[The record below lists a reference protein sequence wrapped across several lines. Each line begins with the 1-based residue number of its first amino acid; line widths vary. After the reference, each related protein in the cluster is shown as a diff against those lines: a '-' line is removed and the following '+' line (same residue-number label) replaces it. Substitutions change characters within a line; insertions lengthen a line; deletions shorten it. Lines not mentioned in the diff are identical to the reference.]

1 MLSQEALSLDGFML
15 DEAKAYLR
23 LENEEEDAPL
33 GAIIL
38 AAIGHAEA
46 FIRQTVIRRGVK
58 EIIPSSSQWRRLQS
72 APVFAVTK
80 VAGLPADGA
89 SFDLPAANYM
99 MDINSDGDAHF
110 RVMQPGA
117 AGRIE
122 ISYQAGIAANWAE
135 LPEALRL
142 GILRL
147 TGHLHLHRDAADD
160 AGPPAA
166 VAALLRP
173 WRRMTL
179 S

>member
-1 MLSQEALSLDGFML
+1 MLSLTVLSLDGFML

-23 LENEEEDAPL
+23 LENADEDAPL

-38 AAIGHAEA
+38 AAIAHAEA
-46 FIRQTVIRRGVK
+46 FTRQVLIRRDGRQTITASGA
-58 EIIPSSSQWRRLQS
+58 WTRL
-72 APVFAVTK
+72 AATPIFAIGAVT
-80 VAGLPADGA
+80 GLPADGA
-89 SFDLPAANYM
+89 SFVLPLENYAA
-99 MDINSDGDAHF
+99 DIDNDGDGYV
-110 RVMQPGA
+110 RVTQPGA
-117 AGRIE
+117 AGRVE
-122 ISYQAGIAANWAE
+122 IAFTAGIAASWAE

-147 TGHLHLHRDAADD
+147 VGHLHLHRDAGDD

>member
-1 MLSQEALSLDGFML
+1 MLSHDALNLDSVML

-23 LENEEEDAPL
+23 LESDEEDAPL

-46 FIRQTVIRRGVK
+46 FTRQILIRRGVR
-58 EIIPSSSQWRRLQS
+58 ETISASQNWTRLS
-72 APVFAVTK
+72 VSPVKAISQVT
-80 VAGLPADGA
+80 GLPADGA
-89 SFDLPAANYM
+89 SFVLPPANYTA
-99 MDINSDGDAHF
+99 DIDNNGDGHI
-110 RVMQPGA
+110 RISQSGA
-117 AGRIE
+117 AGRAE
-122 ISYQAGIAANWAE
+122 ITYMAGMAGNWAE
-135 LPEALRL
+135 LPETLRL

-147 TGHLHLHRDAADD
+147 AGHLHLHRDSGDD

-173 WRRMTL
+173 WRRMIL